1 MNSIIKEV
9 IDVTELIVQDFLKN
23 NPEHDNMFRSSEDN
37 INRSLWLLNQKEIIS
52 KQDVGVRLEYRSAL
66 YEHLS
71 KYLDNPLVFYSLQ
84 RFAEVMYDMSSDP
97 GLLSFNYE
105 FLKKLSVNTG
115 EALSSE
121 NPVLVLKKIKES
133 LHNMPLEIK
142 KNIWH
147 CLKTVEQITLLYRLD
162 AVKSPDIDK
171 RLIELTKQVGVFFES
186 EAEICYSRSPFDSPD
201 SFFKDTRD
209 IITEAFQTKNY
220 AYVDALL
227 NCVFKSIV
235 KNENKVLEFHLRDLQ
250 LAKRDNSHE
259 MRAANLMNYI
269 GYHSG
274 FLQEK
279 ESEDY
284 DYVPLTRKMKNE
296 HLGLSE
302 NDIRKMLIS
311 GVCIKEYQWLM
322 DDILQ
327 MQPDMPI
334 EAVLIEFGTK
344 RNSEDF
350 LLMLKYFEKSRYA
363 DYIEYGKVAE
373 VLGEEFFE
381 TCPKVKEF
389 FQDHTDLD
397 NVFNQNSACVTE
409 MSF

>member
-1 MNSIIKEV
+1 MVKEV
-9 IDVTELIVQDFLKN
+9 IEVTELIVQDFLKN
-23 NPEHDNMFRSSEDN
+23 NPEHDNMFRSSEEN
-37 INRSLWLLNQKEIIS
+37 IYRSLWLLNQKEIIS
-52 KQDVGVRLEYRSAL
+52 KQDVGVRLEYQSAL
-66 YEHLS
+66 YEYFS

-105 FLKKLSVNTG
+105 FLRKLSVNTG

-121 NPVLVLKKIKES
+121 NPVLVLKRIKDS
-133 LHNMPLEIK
+133 LYNMPLEIK

-147 CLKTVEQITLLYRLD
+147 CLETVEQINLLYSMD
-162 AVKSPDIDK
+162 VVKDPAVNK
-171 RLIELTKQVGVFFES
+171 RLIELTQEMGSFFES
-186 EAEICYSRSPFDSPD
+186 EAEICYVRSPFDSLG
-201 SFFKDTRD
+201 SLFKDTRN

-250 LAKRDNSHE
+250 LAKHDNNHE

-284 DYVPLTRKMKNE
+284 DHVPLTQKMRNE
-296 HLGLSE
+296 HLGLTE
-302 NDIRKMLIS
+302 DDIRKMFIS

-322 DDILQ
+322 DDILY
-327 MQPDMPI
+327 MQPDIPI

-344 RNSEDF
+344 RSTEDF
-350 LLMLKYFEKSRYA
+350 LLMLKYFENSQYT
-363 DYIEYGKVAE
+363 DYIPYSDLAEKLGKDYLNSHE
-373 VLGEEFFE
+373 S
-381 TCPKVKEF
+381 VKEF
-389 FQDHTDLD
+389 LEDKI
-397 NVFNQNSACVTE
+397 TE
-409 MSF
+409 YTGIRPSL